1 MLSNITNYNSNSDWL
16 YLVIGA
22 IVVDVLVIIM
32 ARYPGR
38 ESYFKVKALNEWYD
52 RFGINAALGDI
63 TSALI
68 GLAAARY
75 IYTLAGFKGPL
86 MFLLAILL
94 FQAFHDILF
103 YLAVILPLPTGENE
117 MIDVFKAYAKEN
129 GAKILGA
136 DALILVASATIASL
150 LKDLPVHYTVSTGL
164 VAIYAMTYLFYSKRT

>member
-1 MLSNITNYNSNSDWL
+1 MLSNITNYTNTGDWL

-22 IVVDVLVIIM
+22 IVVDVLVITM

-38 ESYFKVKALNEWYD
+38 EPYFKVVALNKWYD

-94 FQAFHDILF
+94 FQAFHDIFF
-103 YLAVILPLPTGENE
+103 YLAVILPLPAGENE
-117 MIDVFKAYAKEN
+117 MIDIFKAYAAEN

-136 DALILVASATIASL
+136 DALILLASAAIGSF
-150 LKDLPVHYTVSTGL
+150 LKALPVHYTVSTGL
-164 VAIYAMTYLFYSKRT
+164 VAIYALTYVFYTKRA